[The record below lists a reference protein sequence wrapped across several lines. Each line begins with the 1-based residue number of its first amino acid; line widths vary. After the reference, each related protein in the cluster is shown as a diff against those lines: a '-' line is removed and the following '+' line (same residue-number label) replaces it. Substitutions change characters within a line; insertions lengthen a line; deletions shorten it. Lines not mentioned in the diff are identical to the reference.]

1 MDPQDAIDLGREAIR
16 TCISV
21 GSPILIASLLIGLV
35 VSLLQSMTQLHDQAI
50 AFAPKVLLLLVTI
63 AVCLPWL
70 SDKMLE
76 FTKYSLEK
84 PVVFQTPS
92 SNGFEVNDNTSAKR
106 TLNYPALEYK
116 WAGAPEA
123 SLSKAAAPVPTKRT
137 GMPMLRSNQPTSQ
150 PQFRSQ
156 PPMKPRVASPFAL
169 PAYRTAEAETPEQA
183 SETPAVET
191 KTF

>member
-1 MDPQDAIDLGREAIR
+1 MDPQDAIDLGQEAIH

-35 VSLLQSMTQLHDQAI
+35 ISLLQSMTQLHDQAI

-70 SDKMLE
+70 SEKMIE

-92 SNGFEVNDNTSAKR
+92 SNGFPSNIKASAES
-106 TLNYPALEYK
+106 PFEFK
-116 WAGAPEA
+116 WAGLPEA
-123 SLSKAAAPVPTKRT
+123 SVSKATAPVPATRN
-137 GMPMLRSNQPTSQ
+137 GMPTLRSNQPTSQ
-150 PQFRSQ
+150 PQFQ
-156 PPMKPRVASPFAL
+156 PQSPLKPRVASPFTL
-169 PAYRTAEAETPEQA
+169 PTFRTAEAELLKQA
-183 SETPAVET
+183 NETPTVET